1 VKIALQSSEHAVDA
15 YTGLMAY
22 LRECLSTGN
31 DDVLEKF
38 MNSGLF
44 PEVMRIS
51 IASNIP
57 DLTFEIS
64 WMLTN
69 ITCAKDNLIM
79 KEILHKD
86 LGLLNYLDI
95 LLQSEIT
102 KEKEHSLWCMSN
114 ILGSGEEYFE
124 PIFTNTCLLDKL
136 MELVGEEKLSIGLMR
151 TTAWAVSNLC
161 K

>member
-1 VKIALQSSEHAVDA
+1 
-15 YTGLMAY
+15 MAY
-22 LRECLSTGN
+22 LREVLSTGN

-38 MNSGLF
+38 MTCGLF

-51 IASNIP
+51 KASSIP

-69 ITCAKDNLIM
+69 ITCAKDNAIM
-79 KEILHKD
+79 KEILSKD
-86 LGLLNYLDI
+86 YGLLNYLDI
-95 LLQSEIT
+95 LLGSDVT
-102 KEKEHSLWCMSN
+102 KEKEHSLWCLAN
-114 ILGSGEEYFE
+114 VLGSGEEYFE
-124 PIFTNTCLLDKL
+124 PIFTETCLLDKL